1 MGSTVAFAGGVLL
14 GGLVGFLA
22 AALFAAEKDS

>member
-1 MGSTVAFAGGVLL
+1 MTTTTAFLGGLVL

>member
-1 MGSTVAFAGGVLL
+1 MGSTVAFAGGALL

-22 AALFAAEKDS
+22 AALFAAEKNS

>member
-1 MGSTVAFAGGVLL
+1 MTTTTAFLGGLVL

-22 AALFAAEKDS
+22 AEVLAAGRDT

>member
-1 MGSTVAFAGGVLL
+1 MGSTVAFAGGALL